1 MSRLGAQDWAEAGLQ
16 ALGEG
21 GTSAVA
27 VEPLAARLGVSK
39 GSFYWHFGKRD
50 DLLAAV
56 IALWEERGTD
66 QLIVEIEA
74 GVATREERLRALF
87 DRVFAEH
94 PASAIER
101 ALLAAAEDPR
111 VRAALERVTRRRVDY
126 LTALMAEFGLS
137 GRAARRRAVFAYSA
151 FVGTLELS
159 AATPDA
165 LHRAAGSPAGYAE
178 EVLGLLTGT
187 ATSDPGPAT

>member
-1 MSRLGAQDWAEAGLQ
+1 MSAI
-16 ALGEG
+16 
-21 GTSAVA
+21 A
-27 VEPLAARLGVSK
+27 VEPLAVRLGVSK

-66 QLIVEIEA
+66 QLIIEIESRP
-74 GVATREERLRALF
+74 ATREGRLRALF
-87 DRVFAEH
+87 DRVFTEH

-111 VRAALERVTRRRVDY
+111 VRAALERVTRRRIDY

-159 AATPDA
+159 VATPDA
-165 LHRAAGSPAGYAE
+165 LARAAGAPAEYAE

-187 ATSDPGPAT
+187 ATPDP